1 MLSSPHRPGPTESR
15 KSDVSVDFPL
25 IVVARNKRASAINLF
40 LLPQRDQTGSFVHRF
55 KRFKRPQMK
64 KLYVA
69 VLALS
74 VGILGAP
81 VLTHG
86 KPHEMSQDDN
96 KPKLMNIKGTVH
108 ADGEKIT
115 FVADDS
121 GKSWDVVNPEILKDH
136 VGHHVEVSAHM
147 YVDKDQIRVMKITM
161 L

>member
-1 MLSSPHRPGPTESR
+1 
-15 KSDVSVDFPL
+15 
-25 IVVARNKRASAINLF
+25 
-40 LLPQRDQTGSFVHRF
+40 
-55 KRFKRPQMK
+55 MK
-64 KLYVA
+64 KLHVA

-81 VLTHG
+81 VPTHG
-86 KPHEMSQDDN
+86 KPHEMSQDEN

-108 ADGEKIT
+108 ADGDKIT

-136 VGHHVEVSAHM
+136 VGHHVVLSAHM
-147 YVDKDQIRVMKITM
+147 YLDQDQIRVMKITM